1 MIKDQNN
8 AIITHMKPTANRKID
23 SQFFFP
29 SLDRVNVV
37 IVMPGNDAIDCTV
50 YMSRSESII
59 LLKNKFYI

>member
-1 MIKDQNN
+1 
-8 AIITHMKPTANRKID
+8 MKPTANRKND